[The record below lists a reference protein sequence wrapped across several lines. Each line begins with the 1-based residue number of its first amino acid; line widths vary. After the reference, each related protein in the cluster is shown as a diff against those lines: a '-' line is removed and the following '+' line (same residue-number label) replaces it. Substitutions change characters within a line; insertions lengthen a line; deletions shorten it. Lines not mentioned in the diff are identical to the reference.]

1 MNNNLNTKKCKLN
14 MSESNPENKL
24 VISAALAGAI
34 TTKANNPSVPYTAEE
49 FGDEAKK
56 CYDAGAAI
64 VHIHARDP
72 EKGNPTHEL
81 DLIKDVLD
89 NIKSKAPDVIIN
101 LSSAISSVAT
111 DKQRIAPVQTFKPPL
126 ASLNTASMNF
136 AVGDYRTGKVGMGA
150 GNIFANTFKTISK
163 FAKEMK
169 KARTKPE
176 MEIYDLGGL
185 YNMLF
190 LNRDEST
197 FAQPLHFQ
205 FVWGVLGGIPFS
217 PKNLSLLLELIP
229 EDATWSVCGVSKQ
242 QFSAGLCAAALGGHI
257 RVGLEDNTRVISGE
271 LAKGSYEQVAWAKK
285 VAEVA
290 GREIAQ
296 GDEARKIFHLK
307 KEHVEL

>member
-1 MNNNLNTKKCKLN
+1 

-24 VISAALAGAI
+24 VISAALAGAV
-34 TTKANNPSVPYTAEE
+34 TTKANNPNVPYTAEE

-72 EKGNPTHEL
+72 EKGNPVHDL
-81 DLIKDVLD
+81 DLIKAVLD
-89 NIKSKAPDVIIN
+89 NIKSKAPDLIIN
-101 LSSAISSVAT
+101 LSSAISSIAT
-111 DKQRIAPVQTFKPPL
+111 DKQRIAPVQTYKPPL

-169 KARTKPE
+169 KAGTKPE

-185 YNMLF
+185 HNMLF
-190 LNRDEST
+190 LNRQEGAFT
-197 FAQPLHFQ
+197 QPLHFQ

-217 PKNLSLLLELIP
+217 PKNLALLLDLIP
-229 EDATWSVCGVSKQ
+229 SDATWSVCGVSKQ
-242 QFSAGLCAAALGGHI
+242 QFQAGLSAAAWGGHI
-257 RVGLEDNTRVISGE
+257 RVGLEDNIRIVTGE

-285 VAEVA
+285 VAGIA

-296 GDEARKIFHLK
+296 GEEARKIFHLK
-307 KEHVEL
+307 QEHVTL

>member
-1 MNNNLNTKKCKLN
+1 

-34 TTKANNPSVPYTAEE
+34 TTKTNNPNVPYTAEE

-64 VHIHARDP
+64 VHIHARHP
-72 EKGNPTHEL
+72 EKGNPTHDL
-81 DLIKDVLD
+81 DLIKAVLVD
-89 NIKSKAPDVIIN
+89 IKSKAPDLIIN
-101 LSSAISSVAT
+101 LSTAISSIAT
-111 DKQRIAPVQTFKPPL
+111 DKQRIAPVQTYKPPI

-136 AVGDYRTGKVGMGA
+136 AIGDYRTGKVGMGA

-169 KARTKPE
+169 KAGTKPE

-190 LNRDEST
+190 LNRQEGAFT
-197 FAQPLHFQ
+197 QPLHFQ
-205 FVWGVLGGIPFS
+205 FVWGVLGGIPLT
-217 PKNLSLLLELIP
+217 PRNLALVLELKP
-229 EDATWSVCGVSKQ
+229 LSATWSVCGVSKQ
-242 QFSAGLCAAALGGHI
+242 QFQGGLCAAAWGGHI
-257 RVGLEDNTRVISGE
+257 RVGLEDNTRNVSGE
-271 LAKGSYEQVAWAKK
+271 LAKGSYEQVIWAKK
-285 VAEVA
+285 VTEAA

-296 GDEARKIFHLK
+296 GEEAREIFHLK
-307 KEHVEL
+307 QEHVIL

>member
-1 MNNNLNTKKCKLN
+1 MP
-14 MSESNPENKL
+14 NPENKL

-34 TTKANNPSVPYTAEE
+34 TTKDNNPSVPYTAEE

-72 EKGNPTHEL
+72 EKGNPTHDL
-81 DLIKDVLD
+81 DLIKAVLE
-89 NIKSKAPDVIIN
+89 NIKSKAPNVIIN

-150 GNIFANTFKTISK
+150 SNIFENTFKTIQK

-169 KARTKPE
+169 KAGTKPE
-176 MEIYDLGGL
+176 MEIYDIGGL

-190 LNRDEST
+190 LNRHPENFT
-197 FAQPLHFQ
+197 QPLHFQ
-205 FVWGVLGGIPFS
+205 FVWGVLGGIPF
-217 PKNLSLLLELIP
+217 NTRNFSLVLDLIP
-229 EDATWSVCGVSKQ
+229 PDSTWSVCGVSKQ
-242 QFSAGLCAAALGGHI
+242 QFQAGLCAAAVGGHI

-271 LAKGSYEQVAWAKK
+271 LAKGSWEQVAWAKK
-285 VAEVA
+285 VAEAA

-296 GDEARKIFHLK
+296 GDEAREIFNLK
-307 KEHVEL
+307 KEHVQL

>member
-1 MNNNLNTKKCKLN
+1 
-14 MSESNPENKL
+14 MSESNPDNKL

-34 TTKANNPSVPYTAEE
+34 TTKENNPNVPYTAEE

-64 VHIHARDP
+64 VHIHARHP
-72 EKGNPTHEL
+72 EKGNPTHDL
-81 DLIKDVLD
+81 DLIKAVLE

-163 FAKEMK
+163 FSKEMK
-169 KARTKPE
+169 KAGTKPE
-176 MEIYDLGGL
+176 MEIYDLGGM

-190 LNRDEST
+190 LNRQEGT

-205 FVWGVLGGIPFS
+205 FVWGVLGGIPFT
-217 PKNLSLLLELIP
+217 PRNLALQLDLKP
-229 EDATWSVCGVSKQ
+229 PDATWSVCGVSKQ
-242 QFSAGLCAAALGGHI
+242 QFQAGLCAAAWGGHI
-257 RVGLEDNTRVISGE
+257 RVGLEDNIRVISGE
-271 LAKGSYEQVAWAKK
+271 LAKGSWEQVEWAAK
-285 VAEVA
+285 VAAAA

-296 GDEARKIFHLK
+296 GEEARKIFHLMQ
-307 KEHVEL
+307 EHVSL

>member
-1 MNNNLNTKKCKLN
+1 MP
-14 MSESNPENKL
+14 NPENKL

-34 TTKANNPSVPYTAEE
+34 TTKDNNPNVPYTAEE

-72 EKGNPTHEL
+72 EKGNPTHDL
-81 DLIKDVLD
+81 DLIKAVLE
-89 NIKSKAPDVIIN
+89 NIKSKAPNVIIN

-150 GNIFANTFKTISK
+150 SNIFENTFKTIQK

-169 KARTKPE
+169 KAGTKPE
-176 MEIYDLGGL
+176 MEIYDIGGL

-190 LNRDEST
+190 LNRHPENFT
-197 FAQPLHFQ
+197 QPLHFQ
-205 FVWGVLGGIPFS
+205 FVWGVLGGIPFN
-217 PKNLSLLLELIP
+217 PRNFSLVLDLIP
-229 EDATWSVCGVSKQ
+229 PDSTWSVCGVSKQ
-242 QFSAGLCAAALGGHI
+242 QFQAGLCAAAVGGHI

-271 LAKGSYEQVAWAKK
+271 LAKGSWEQVAWAKK
-285 VAEVA
+285 VAEAA

-296 GDEARKIFHLK
+296 GDEAREIFNLK
-307 KEHVEL
+307 KEHVQL

>member
-1 MNNNLNTKKCKLN
+1 

-34 TTKANNPSVPYTAEE
+34 TTKTNNPNVPYTAEE

-64 VHIHARDP
+64 VHIHARHP
-72 EKGNPTHEL
+72 EKGNPTHDL
-81 DLIKDVLD
+81 DLIKAVLVD
-89 NIKSKAPDVIIN
+89 IKSKAPDLIIN
-101 LSSAISSVAT
+101 LSTAISSIAT
-111 DKQRIAPVQTFKPPL
+111 DKQRIAPVQTYKPPI

-169 KARTKPE
+169 KAGTKPE

-190 LNRDEST
+190 LNRQEGAFT
-197 FAQPLHFQ
+197 QPLHFQ
-205 FVWGVLGGIPFS
+205 FVWGVLGGIPLT
-217 PKNLSLLLELIP
+217 PRNLALVLELKP
-229 EDATWSVCGVSKQ
+229 LNATWSVCGVSKQ
-242 QFSAGLCAAALGGHI
+242 QFQGGLCAAAWGGHI
-257 RVGLEDNTRVISGE
+257 RVGLEDNTRNVSGE
-271 LAKGSYEQVAWAKK
+271 LAKGSYEQVIWAKK
-285 VAEVA
+285 VTEAA
-290 GREIAQ
+290 GRDIAQ
-296 GDEARKIFHLK
+296 GEEARKIFHLK
-307 KEHVEL
+307 QEHVIL

>member
-1 MNNNLNTKKCKLN
+1 MA
-14 MSESNPENKL
+14 EDNPENKL
-24 VISAALAGAI
+24 VISAALAGAV
-34 TTKANNPSVPYTAEE
+34 TTKANNPNVPYTAEE

-81 DLIKDVLD
+81 DLIRAVVE
-89 NIKSKAPDVIIN
+89 NIKSKAPDIIIN
-101 LSSAISSVAT
+101 LSTAISTVAT
-111 DKQRIAPVQTFKPPL
+111 NKQRIAPIQTFKPPL

-150 GNIFANTFKTISK
+150 DNIFANTFKTISK
-163 FAKEMK
+163 FAKEMQ
-169 KARTKPE
+169 KAGTKPE

-190 LNRDEST
+190 LNRQEGAFT
-197 FAQPLHFQ
+197 QPLHFQ
-205 FVWGVLGGIPFS
+205 FVWGVLGGIPFN
-217 PKNLSLLLELIP
+217 PKNLALMLDLIP
-229 EDATWSVCGVSKQ
+229 PNATWSVCGVAKQ
-242 QFSAGLCAAALGGHI
+242 QFQAGLCAAALGGHI

-285 VAEVA
+285 VAEAA

-296 GDEARKIFHLK
+296 GEEARQIFHLK
-307 KEHVEL
+307 QGHVEL

>member
-1 MNNNLNTKKCKLN
+1 

-34 TTKANNPSVPYTAEE
+34 TTKENNPNVPYTAEE
-49 FGDEAKK
+49 FGNEAKK

-64 VHIHARDP
+64 VHIHARHP

-81 DLIKDVLD
+81 DLIKAVLD
-89 NIKSKAPDVIIN
+89 NIKSKAPELIIN

-169 KARTKPE
+169 KAGTKPE
-176 MEIYDLGGL
+176 MEIYDLGGM
-185 YNMLF
+185 YSMLF
-190 LNRDEST
+190 LNKQEGT
-197 FAQPLHFQ
+197 FTQPLHFQ
-205 FVWGVLGGIPFS
+205 FVWGVLGGIPFT
-217 PKNLSLLLELIP
+217 PRNLALMLDLKP
-229 EDATWSVCGVSKQ
+229 PDATWSVCGVSKQ
-242 QFSAGLCAAALGGHI
+242 QFQAGLCAAAWGGHI
-257 RVGLEDNTRVISGE
+257 RVGLEDNIRVTSGE
-271 LAKGSYEQVAWAKK
+271 LAKGSWEQVEWAAK
-285 VAEVA
+285 VAKIA
-290 GREIAQ
+290 GRELAQ
-296 GDEARKIFHLK
+296 GEEARKIFHLK
-307 KEHVEL
+307 QEHVSL

>member
-1 MNNNLNTKKCKLN
+1 MT
-14 MSESNPENKL
+14 ESNPENKL

-34 TTKANNPSVPYTAEE
+34 TTKANNPNVPYTAEE

-72 EKGNPTHEL
+72 EKGNPVHDL
-81 DLIKDVLD
+81 DLIKAVLD
-89 NIKSKAPDVIIN
+89 NIKSKAPDLIIN
-101 LSSAISSVAT
+101 LSSAISSIAT

-136 AVGDYRTGKVGMGA
+136 SVGDYRTGKVGMGA

-169 KARTKPE
+169 KAGTKPE

-190 LNRDEST
+190 LNRQEGAFT
-197 FAQPLHFQ
+197 QPLHFQ
-205 FVWGVLGGIPFS
+205 FVWGVLGGIPFT
-217 PKNLSLLLELIP
+217 PRNLALLLDLKP
-229 EDATWSVCGVSKQ
+229 LDATWSCCGVSKQ
-242 QFSAGLCAAALGGHI
+242 QFQGGLCAAAWGGHI
-257 RVGLEDNTRVISGE
+257 RVGLEDNTRNVSGE
-271 LAKGSYEQVAWAKK
+271 IAKGSYEQVAWAKK
-285 VAEVA
+285 VAEAA

-296 GDEARKIFHLK
+296 GEEARKIFHLK
-307 KEHVEL
+307 QEHVSL

>member
-1 MNNNLNTKKCKLN
+1 

-24 VISAALAGAI
+24 VISAALAGAV
-34 TTKANNPSVPYTAEE
+34 TTKTNNPNVPYTAEE

-64 VHIHARDP
+64 VHIHARHP
-72 EKGNPTHEL
+72 EKGNPTHDL
-81 DLIKDVLD
+81 DLIKAVLD
-89 NIKSKAPDVIIN
+89 NIKSKAPDLIIN
-101 LSSAISSVAT
+101 LSSAISTIAT

-150 GNIFANTFKTISK
+150 GNIFSNTFKTISK

-169 KARTKPE
+169 KAGTKPE

-190 LNRDEST
+190 LNRQEGAFT
-197 FAQPLHFQ
+197 QPLHFQ
-205 FVWGVLGGIPFS
+205 FVWGVLGGIPFTPRNLALVLDLK
-217 PKNLSLLLELIP
+217 PKN
-229 EDATWSVCGVSKQ
+229 ATWCVCGVSKQ
-242 QFSAGLCAAALGGHI
+242 QFQAGLCAAAWGGHI
-257 RVGLEDNTRVISGE
+257 RVGLEDNTRVVSGE

-285 VAEVA
+285 VAEAA

-296 GDEARKIFHLK
+296 GEEARKIFHLK
-307 KEHVEL
+307 QEHVIL

>member
-1 MNNNLNTKKCKLN
+1 

-34 TTKANNPSVPYTAEE
+34 TTKANNPNVPYTAEE

-72 EKGNPTHEL
+72 IKGNPTPDL
-81 DLIKDVLD
+81 DLIKAVLE
-89 NIKSKAPDVIIN
+89 NIKSKAPDIIIN
-101 LSSAISSVAT
+101 LSTAISSVAT
-111 DKQRIAPVQTFKPPL
+111 DKERIKPVQTFKPPL

-150 GNIFANTFKTISK
+150 GNIFENSFKTISK

-169 KARTKPE
+169 KAGTKPE

-185 YNMLF
+185 HNLLF
-190 LNRDEST
+190 LNRSKENFT
-197 FAQPLHFQ
+197 QPLHFQ
-205 FVWGVLGGIPFS
+205 FVWGILGGIPFN
-217 PKNLSLLLELIP
+217 PRNLSLVLDLRP
-229 EDATWSVCGVSKQ
+229 PDSTWSVCGVSKQ
-242 QFSAGLCAAALGGHI
+242 QFQAGLCAAALGGHI
-257 RVGLEDNTRVISGE
+257 RVGLEDNTRVVTGE

-285 VAEVA
+285 VTELA

-296 GDEARKIFHLK
+296 GEEARKIFHLK
-307 KEHVEL
+307 QEHVLL